1 MEVIT
6 IDSQAYKELVSK
18 INAIAK
24 FVVDH
29 QDDDTANPDEMWVDS
44 YEVCT
49 FLKISERT
57 LQRLRSKRLI
67 SYSIIS
73 GKSYYTIAEVKRMLS
88 EKRIRSTDECMN
100 DLVSIPNPPLYRL
113 KKNGLGVTSL
123 SKSVLSLFDLVL
135 WEQFFPVYWSLQGR
149 YFFECG
155 SQPCV
160 RIHTGLQA
168 ASQQRIEYAVVLC
181 TAVIA

>member
-1 MEVIT
+1 MKRYLILLT
-6 IDSQAYKELVSK
+6 LVSFFTGLAAQNTNGK
-18 INAIAK
+18 INTRYLRPSITMLFAEPKDADEAI
-24 FVVDH
+24 
-29 QDDDTANPDEMWVDS
+29 
-44 YEVCT
+44 
-49 FLKISERT
+49 
-57 LQRLRSKRLI
+57 LI
-67 SYSIIS
+67 
-73 GKSYYTIAEVKRMLS
+73 
-88 EKRIRSTDECMN
+88 N
-100 DLVSIPNPPLYRL
+100 VSIPNPPLYRL

-168 ASQQRIEYAVVLC
+168 ASQQRIKYAVVLC

>member
-1 MEVIT
+1 MDFLLLSVVKLYHILASNKLIVICILHSTISCIIT
-6 IDSQAYKELVSK
+6 IF
-18 INAIAK
+18 I
-24 FVVDH
+24 
-29 QDDDTANPDEMWVDS
+29 
-44 YEVCT
+44 
-49 FLKISERT
+49 
-57 LQRLRSKRLI
+57 
-67 SYSIIS
+67 
-73 GKSYYTIAEVKRMLS
+73 
-88 EKRIRSTDECMN
+88 
-100 DLVSIPNPPLYRL
+100 VSIPNPPYYRL